1 MPSICFETLSQS
13 YLVSIKWR
21 PVFPNFSHKLSSFN
35 KVFMQLDRSSSSNS
49 HMRPTLSLTH
59 VWMWLFFVKIRGFEH
74 AIASRPLVV
83 NDSYLD
89 GMTNRSQSTK
99 ASCFSSP
106 ICWGKAYIKARK
118 PDITSDFSRRL
129 YR

>member
-13 YLVSIKWR
+13 YLFSIKWR
-21 PVFPNFSHKLSSFN
+21 PVFPNFSHKFSSFN
-35 KVFMQLDRSSSSNS
+35 KVFIQLDRSSSSNS

-83 NDSYLD
+83 NDSYLE
-89 GMTNRSQSTK
+89 GITKISQSTR
-99 ASCFSSP
+99 ASILSLPVNTPGNMTLSFKS
-106 ICWGKAYIKARK
+106 
-118 PDITSDFSRRL
+118 
-129 YR
+129 